1 MPSKTSFMA
10 QSPRQTGINT
20 FGIFLFV
27 KFVNMQRPEL
37 HQHIITTAGN
47 LFYVQGYNSTGINE
61 IIEKCGIAKATLYG
75 HFKSKEDICVAYL
88 EQRHDAFMHSLKS
101 FVGRKSRGKNQLLGI
116 FDLLQD
122 MYREENFQG
131 CWALKT
137 LGELSPDQKKILG
150 VIQKQKKDLLLF
162 LGEVVGEN
170 IPNLSR
176 AEMEKTSGGLYLL
189 YESAITESHLFKNDW
204 PIYMAKSIAPSLFT
218 ELE

>member
-1 MPSKTSFMA
+1 
-10 QSPRQTGINT
+10 
-20 FGIFLFV
+20 
-27 KFVNMQRPEL
+27 MQRPEL
-37 HQHIITTAGN
+37 HQHIISTAGN

-61 IIEKCGIAKATLYG
+61 IIDKCSIAKATLYS

-88 EQRHDAFMHSLKS
+88 EHRHDAFMDSLKGY
-101 FVGRKSRGKNQLLGI
+101 VTRRKAGKNQLLAI

-131 CWALKT
+131 CWGLKT
-137 LGELSPDQKKILG
+137 LGELSPKQKKILG
-150 VIQKQKKDLLLF
+150 VIQKQKKELLLY
-162 LGEVVGEN
+162 LGEVVGGN

-189 YESAITESHLFKNDW
+189 YESAVTESHLFKNDW

-218 ELE
+218 SLEE